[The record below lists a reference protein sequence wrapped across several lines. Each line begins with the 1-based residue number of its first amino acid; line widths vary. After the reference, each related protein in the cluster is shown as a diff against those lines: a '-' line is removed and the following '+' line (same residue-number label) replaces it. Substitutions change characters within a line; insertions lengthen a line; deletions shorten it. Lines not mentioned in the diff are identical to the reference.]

1 MRLKI
6 LIILLLPFM
15 LTQCSVWYNL
25 TKKESKYYSPDELV
39 LLEETTAVS
48 GFSYGFDP
56 DLKLDYIYVAGTYSE
71 KELDAKSKAMRGV
84 LTKYEYDRIESFY
97 EKIFKLKSI
106 IEWNMNY
113 YKKKEKWEKYTL
125 IKTYI
130 LPDTEKYVEMYEK
143 NILLINRSYK
153 DIIEERKKQIKANV
167 DKELS

>member
-1 MRLKI
+1 
-6 LIILLLPFM
+6 
-15 LTQCSVWYNL
+15 
-25 TKKESKYYSPDELV
+25 
-39 LLEETTAVS
+39 
-48 GFSYGFDP
+48 
-56 DLKLDYIYVAGTYSE
+56 
-71 KELDAKSKAMRGV
+71 MRGV

>member
-25 TKKESKYYSPDELV
+25 TKKESRYYSPDELV
-39 LLEETTAVS
+39 LLQETTAVS

-56 DLKLDYIYVAGTYSE
+56 DLELDYIYVAGTYSA
-71 KELDAKSKAMRGV
+71 KELDAKSRAMRDV
-84 LTKYEYDRIESFY
+84 LTKYEYDRIKSFY
-97 EKIFKLKSI
+97 EKIYRLKSI

-113 YKKKEKWEKYTL
+113 YKKKEDWEKYTL

-143 NILLINRSYK
+143 NIQLINRSYK
-153 DIIEERKKQIKANV
+153 DIIEERKKQIKSDV